1 MKRFLQIFFGGAGWL
16 FCFFPI
22 VLGGIFN
29 LGTLAGL
36 LLFGGLFL
44 WGVFRPKILK
54 ALPELRKKKALRLLT
69 NTFCVLFAVGL
80 AGAAVISGLMIN
92 AIRTEPAEN
101 ATVVV
106 LGCLVKDGR
115 PSKTL
120 LTRINAAK
128 EYLETHPDAKCVLSG
143 GQGDDEAMSEAECMY
158 TELVKAGIEE
168 ERLFI
173 EDQSTSTRENLA
185 FTSELIK
192 ENGLSEEIAIVTNE
206 YHEYR
211 AGLIAKKLGIS
222 FGAVP
227 AASSPGLLPV
237 YWIRELFGAVYE
249 WVF

>member
-54 ALPELRKKKALRLLT
+54 ALSELRKKKPLRILT
-69 NTFCVLFAVGL
+69 NIFCVLFAVGL

-92 AIRTEPAEN
+92 AIRTGPAED

-115 PSKTL
+115 PSQTL
-120 LTRINAAK
+120 LSRINAAK

-143 GQGDDEAMSEAECMY
+143 GKGDDEEISEAECMY
-158 TELVKAGIEE
+158 TELVKAGVEE
-168 ERLFI
+168 DRLFI
-173 EDQSTSTRENLA
+173 EDRSTSTRENLA

-192 ENGLSEEIAIVTNE
+192 ENGLTEEIAIVTNE

-222 FGAVP
+222 AGSVP

-237 YWIRELFGAVYE
+237 YWIRELFGVVYE

>member
-16 FCFFPI
+16 FYFMPI

-36 LLFGGLFL
+36 LIFGGLFL

-54 ALPELRKKKALRLLT
+54 TLPRIRKKKVLRFLT
-69 NTFCVLFAVGL
+69 NAFCVLFAVGL
-80 AGAAVISGLMIN
+80 AGAAVISGLMIR
-92 AIRTEPAEN
+92 AIRSEPAED

-120 LTRINAAK
+120 RTRINAAR
-128 EYLETHPDAKCVLSG
+128 EYLQAHPDAQCVLSG
-143 GQGDDEAMSEAECMY
+143 GQGSDEEMSEADCMY
-158 TELVKAGIEE
+158 AELVNAGIEK

-173 EDQSTSTRENLA
+173 EDRSTSTRENLA
-185 FTSELIK
+185 FTLELIK
-192 ENGLSEEIAIVTNE
+192 ENGLNENIAIVTNE
-206 YHEYR
+206 FHEYR
-211 AGLIAKKLGIS
+211 AGLIAHKLGIDFS
-222 FGAVP
+222 AVP
-227 AASSPGLLPV
+227 AASSRGLLPV
-237 YWIRELFGAVYE
+237 YWTRELFGVVYE

>member
-1 MKRFLQIFFGGAGWL
+1 MKCFLQILFGGAGWL

-44 WGVFRPKILK
+44 WGIFRPKIVK
-54 ALPELRKKKALRLLT
+54 TLPELRKKKAVRFLT
-69 NTFCVLFAVGL
+69 NAFCVLFAVGL

-92 AIRTEPAEN
+92 AICTEPAEN

-120 LTRINAAK
+120 LTRINAAA
-128 EYLETHPDAKCVLSG
+128 EYLKTHPDAKCVLSG
-143 GQGDDEAMSEAECMY
+143 GKGDDEAISEAECMY

-168 ERLFI
+168 ERLLI
-173 EDQSTSTRENLA
+173 EDRSTSTRENLA
-185 FTSELIK
+185 YALERIK
-192 ENGLSEEIAIVTNE
+192 EYGLNENIAIVTNE

-222 FGAVP
+222 AGAVP

-237 YWIRELFGAVYE
+237 YWIRELFGTVYE